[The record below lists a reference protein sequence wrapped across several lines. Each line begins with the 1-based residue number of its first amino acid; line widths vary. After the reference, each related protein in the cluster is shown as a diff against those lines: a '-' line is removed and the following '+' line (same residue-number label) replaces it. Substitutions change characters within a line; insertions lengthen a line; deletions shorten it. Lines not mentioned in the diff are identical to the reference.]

1 MSCPESG
8 QALTA
13 LLARLHATADAPIA
27 GRWGA
32 FTDYIHGRFTQDWYQ
47 KMARKAAILS
57 TATFYNENESVGGL
71 HPSNVPKRQRRYYH
85 ILDGGA
91 KVDAPWGY
99 LMQRF
104 EEMCRYN
111 VSNEDHGFRTFSNVY
126 NIKEAWMEVKPM
138 LVAYAKLKT
147 TEDFFKKAFENMQEE
162 MTKYTTH
169 YQNMDYTI

>member
-8 QALTA
+8 QDLTA

-32 FTDYIHGRFTQDWYQ
+32 FTDYIHGRFTQDWYEN
-47 KMARKAAILS
+47 MARQAAILS
-57 TATFYNENESVGGL
+57 TRTNCDLNESVGDL
-71 HPSNVPKRQRRYYH
+71 HQSNVQEHQRRFYH

-91 KVDAPWGY
+91 KVYAPWGY
-99 LMQRF
+99 FMQKF

-111 VSNEDHGFRTFSNVY
+111 VSNENHRFRTYSNVC
-126 NIKEAWMEVKPM
+126 NIKEAWTEVKPM

-147 TEDFFKKAFENMQEE
+147 TEDFFKQTFEKMKEE
-162 MTKYTTH
+162 MTEYTTH

>member
-8 QALTA
+8 PDLTA

-32 FTDYIHGRFTQDWYQ
+32 FTDYIHGRFTQDWYNN
-47 KMARKAAILS
+47 MAHQAAILQ
-57 TATFYNENESVGGL
+57 TNTLYNEHESVGGL
-71 HPSNVPKRQRRYYH
+71 HPTNLLKHQRRYYH

-91 KVDAPWGY
+91 EVNAPWGY
-99 LMQRF
+99 HMQKF

-111 VSNEDHGFRTFSNVY
+111 VSNEDHGFRTYSNVY
-126 NIKEAWMEVKPM
+126 NIKETWKDMKPL
-138 LVAYAKLKT
+138 LVTYAKLKT
-147 TEDFFKKAFENMQEE
+147 TEDFFKKAFENMKEK

-169 YQNMDYTI
+169 YANMNYTN